1 MEDAAARRT
10 TLTLALALAAAF
22 LALCTARAEARGVAL
37 EVAPEGATASAAVVV
52 PPERTRIV
60 GGSTTT
66 VNEYPWQVALVY
78 DAHVAIIPPDN
89 DFRRQFCGGTL
100 ITPQIVQTAAHCL
113 VGTDPDDG
121 GASDMETNDL
131 DVVTGKTTLSPAG
144 GQKLNVIGGFIDAY
158 NPATSDF
165 DAAWLV
171 LQSPVAP
178 PATRTLIAGP
188 SEAPLW
194 APGAQTRVSG
204 WGATSQGGL
213 GSDTL
218 KAATVPII
226 PDSTCGAIGGLY
238 SDFDAGNMV
247 CAGVLSG
254 GTDSC
259 QGDSGGPLVAPGFV
273 GAAPVTRL
281 AGVVSWGIG
290 CAQPNAPGV
299 YTRIAGPAYNPF
311 AQQQVDNL
319 EAVNGVP
326 DAGSIYGSGASPN
339 PPASPPKKC
348 KKGKKLK
355 KGKCGKKKK
364 KKKRR
369 SELNPSA
376 RGW

>member
-1 MEDAAARRT
+1 MGTMEFAAARRT
-10 TLTLALALAAAF
+10 ILTLAMALAAAS
-22 LALCTARAEARGVAL
+22 LALFAARAEARGVAL
-37 EVAPEGATASAAVVV
+37 EVAPEGVTASAAAVV

-66 VNEYPWQVALVY
+66 INEYPWQVALVY
-78 DAHVAIIPPDN
+78 DTHVAIIPPDN

-121 GASDMETNDL
+121 GATNMETNDL
-131 DVVTGKTTLSPAG
+131 DVVAGKTTLSPAG
-144 GQKLNVIGGFIDAY
+144 GQKLNVIAGFIDSF
-158 NPATSDF
+158 NPATNDF

-188 SEAPLW
+188 SEASLW

-204 WGATSQGGL
+204 WGSTSQGGT

-226 PDSTCGAIGGLY
+226 PDPTCGAIGGPY
-238 SDFDAGNMV
+238 ADFDATNMV
-247 CAGVLSG
+247 CAGVLAG

-273 GAAPVTRL
+273 GSTPVIRL
-281 AGVVSWGIG
+281 AGVVSWGVG

-299 YTRIAGPAYNPF
+299 YTRIASPAYNPF
-311 AQQQVDNL
+311 AQQRVDDL
-319 EAVNGVP
+319 ETTNGVP

-339 PPASPPKKC
+339 PPAAPKRKC

-355 KGKCGKKKK
+355 KGKCVKKKGKKRKK
-364 KKKRR
+364 GK
-369 SELNPSA
+369 
-376 RGW
+376 